1 MDVRTSEIF
10 RSYLQEAIGY
20 ENASVAFSALEEP
33 ASVSVRRN
41 PFKSGSLS
49 FDSMGN
55 VPWCQD
61 GFFLDGRPVFT
72 LDPAFHAGAYYV
84 QDSSSMF
91 VGHVARKIIDN
102 FQDRRI
108 LKVLDLCAAPG
119 GKTTD
124 LASALRAVRGSDFLL
139 VSNEVMKQR
148 VSVLASNVAVW
159 GDPCVVVTCDDPAR
173 FADMEGYFDIILAD
187 VPCSGE
193 GMFRKDK
200 EAMEQWSPENVRLCQ
215 GRQRRIVADVWP
227 ALADGGVL
235 IYSTCTFN
243 RFENDDNVKW
253 IAEELGAECISG
265 KEECHVIDYPGVLK
279 TECGFSLVPGHVR
292 GEGQYCSALRK
303 SESAGGAVAGR
314 KLKLDHHSPG
324 KGQKGKVSL
333 PSGLFDGNVRTVL
346 KGDMFKVIPESV
358 ADEVLEIESFLHVIL
373 SGCAAGVMKKDSF
386 VPDADMA
393 LSVIFNKDAYPI
405 VNAELDIALSFLKG
419 NALVLP
425 EISRGYVSV
434 CYNSLP
440 LGFVKNLGNRSNN
453 LYPKGRRIRMDIG
466 K

>member
-1 MDVRTSEIF
+1 MDIRNSEIF
-10 RSYLQEAIGY
+10 RSYLQEAIGH
-20 ENASVAFSALEEP
+20 ENASVAFSALEDS

-41 PFKSGSLS
+41 PFKPASLC
-49 FDSMGN
+49 FGTIGN
-55 VPWCQD
+55 VPWCTD
-61 GFFLDGRPVFT
+61 GFFLDGRPLFT

-91 VGHVARKIIDN
+91 VGHVARKIIDS
-102 FQDRRI
+102 FQDRKI

-124 LASALRAVRGSDFLL
+124 LAAALRAVRGSDFIL

-227 ALADGGVL
+227 ALAEGGVL

-265 KEECHVIDYPGVLK
+265 KERCHDMVYPGVLK

-292 GEGQYCSALRK
+292 GEGQYCSVLRK
-303 SESAGGAVAGR
+303 SDTAGRTAVGR
-314 KLKLDHHSPG
+314 KLRLDYRSPG
-324 KGQKGKVSL
+324 KVQKGRVAL
-333 PSGLFDGNVRTVL
+333 PSGLFDGNVRAVL
-346 KGDMFKVIPESV
+346 KGDMIKVIPDSI
-358 ADEVLEIESFLHVIL
+358 ADEVIGLDSFLHVIL

-393 LSVIFNKDAYPI
+393 LSVIFNKDAYPK
-405 VNAELDIALSFLKG
+405 VNADLDIALSFLKG
-419 NALVLP
+419 NALLLP
-425 EISRGYVSV
+425 ETSRGYVSV
-434 CYNSLP
+434 CYDTLP